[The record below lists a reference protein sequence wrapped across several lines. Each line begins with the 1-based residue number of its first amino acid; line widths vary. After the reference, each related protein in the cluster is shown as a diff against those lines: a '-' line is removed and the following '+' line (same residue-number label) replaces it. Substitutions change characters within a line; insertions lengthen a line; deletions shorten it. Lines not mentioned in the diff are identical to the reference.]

1 MNFEQYYDQ
10 LWAQKKDEYQPDP
23 AMEEAHRPAIDFME
37 LIAELEKITKRP
49 SD

>member
-1 MNFEQYYDQ
+1 MNLEQYYDQ
-10 LWAQKKDEYQPDP
+10 LWALKQEEYKPDP
-23 AMEEAHRPAIDFME
+23 AMEEMQRATAGVME